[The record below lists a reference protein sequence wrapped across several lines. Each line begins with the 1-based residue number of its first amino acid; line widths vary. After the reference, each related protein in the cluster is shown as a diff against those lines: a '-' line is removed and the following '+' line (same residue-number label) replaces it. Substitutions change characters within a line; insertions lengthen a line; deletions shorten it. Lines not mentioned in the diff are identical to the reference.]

1 MSILVPWEKIE
12 ATRFQNFKKKDE
24 TLVELGWRHDRIET
38 TRHER
43 NKNEMKN
50 YFSFQLDRTF
60 SFDFSDLLTRKN
72 RS

>member
-1 MSILVPWEKIE
+1 MSILVLWEKIQ

-24 TLVELGWRHDRIET
+24 SLVELGWRHDRIET

-50 YFSFQLDRTF
+50 YFSFQFDRTF
-60 SFDFSDLLTRKN
+60 SFDFSYLLTRKN
-72 RS
+72 RN

>member
-1 MSILVPWEKIE
+1 MSILVLWEKIQ

-24 TLVELGWRHDRIET
+24 SLVELGWRHDRIKT

-50 YFSFQLDRTF
+50 IFFS
-60 SFDFSDLLTRKN
+60 LTHTPT
-72 RS
+72 SAIFLAGTLFF